1 MDERRPSR
9 FPTPPEDRTII
20 GSRPRPAAAPL
31 GPGTVLGHTY
41 RIEARLTGGNM
52 GDTYRVRHVELGTTH
67 AVKIIPPAVANNP
80 NLIELLVAE
89 VRKLGGVRNDAI
101 IKYEG
106 LQRDEQGLRFLI
118 MELVEGETLQA
129 SMARRRLEPNE
140 VLTLLERL
148 GRGLAEV
155 HAKGIIHRNISPT
168 DVVLPDGD
176 VNRAKLIDFGIAQ
189 SMDPGDATLI
199 GVDALAKHAYA
210 SPEQLGLFGGSI
222 DSRSDIYSFG
232 LVLAAAAI
240 GFGKTLDMGS
250 NPGTMIA
257 ARQRVPDLSAVPAQL
272 RPIISP
278 MLEPRPEARPP
289 SLQAMLDGAQGTRAQ
304 PAAAATGSRWSI
316 VAIAAAAAAVIALV
330 VGFAAVRFWAP
341 PSSRE
346 EITANLGTVTA
357 GYQCAALDFT
367 VASDRST
374 RVSGHVASQ
383 QDLDKLNR
391 DVGAIRGIGPVKF
404 DVGLMERPHCE
415 VAAALAPLAGRQK
428 LAPSLGFVA
437 NTKDVHIGDRLSLDI
452 RAPGFDGYIYID
464 YFDRGGQVL
473 HLFPND
479 RDFFN
484 LRPERNHFIVF
495 KPPLTSCWTFNGS
508 VGQEMIT
515 LIAVS
520 KPLFPAPRAEIE
532 NITDYLASLSSIIHN
547 LSQDDG
553 AASML
558 QFKLDAAAPWS
569 TEATACPTG

>member
-1 MDERRPSR
+1 MALKARGRNLPQRRRGHAGASSPL
-9 FPTPPEDRTII
+9 PQ
-20 GSRPRPAAAPL
+20 RPR
-31 GPGTVLGHTY
+31 
-41 RIEARLTGGNM
+41 
-52 GDTYRVRHVELGTTH
+52 
-67 AVKIIPPAVANNP
+67 
-80 NLIELLVAE
+80 
-89 VRKLGGVRNDAI
+89 
-101 IKYEG
+101 
-106 LQRDEQGLRFLI
+106 
-118 MELVEGETLQA
+118 
-129 SMARRRLEPNE
+129 
-140 VLTLLERL
+140 
-148 GRGLAEV
+148 
-155 HAKGIIHRNISPT
+155 
-168 DVVLPDGD
+168 
-176 VNRAKLIDFGIAQ
+176 Q
-189 SMDPGDATLI
+189 S
-199 GVDALAKHAYA
+199 
-210 SPEQLGLFGGSI
+210 
-222 DSRSDIYSFG
+222 
-232 LVLAAAAI
+232 
-240 GFGKTLDMGS
+240 
-250 NPGTMIA
+250 
-257 ARQRVPDLSAVPAQL
+257 
-272 RPIISP
+272 
-278 MLEPRPEARPP
+278 
-289 SLQAMLDGAQGTRAQ
+289 
-304 PAAAATGSRWSI
+304 SRWSS
-316 VAIAAAAAAVIALV
+316 VLRRCVS
-330 VGFAAVRFWAP
+330 GRRHPRVRKSRQISAP
-341 PSSRE
+341 SQPDISVRRWTSLSHPTAQRE
-346 EITANLGTVTA
+346 
-357 GYQCAALDFT
+357 
-367 VASDRST
+367 
-374 RVSGHVASQ
+374 VSGHVASQ